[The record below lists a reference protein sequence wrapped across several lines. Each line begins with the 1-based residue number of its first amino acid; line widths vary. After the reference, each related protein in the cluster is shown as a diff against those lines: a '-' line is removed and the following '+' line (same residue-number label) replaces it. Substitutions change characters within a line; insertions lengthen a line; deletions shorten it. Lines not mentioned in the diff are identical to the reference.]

1 MVNKMKSVYEVVLD
15 SISAIKENYL
25 QIVKENDL
33 AITIDDKTFVIM
45 YSPCADVAS
54 IYGADRNGVYII
66 TIDPNVKEKLSHS
79 EIAFIVCHEI
89 AHTDKDLLPRATP
102 RTVALE
108 RDVDR
113 RAVQLYGAPKST
125 QLSVL
130 KKLPILIL
138 LAGGINTNNIVV
150 RTIAKVM
157 FLKQL
162 IVRRF
167 A

>member
-1 MVNKMKSVYEVVLD
+1 MKSTYEVVLD
-15 SISAIKENYL
+15 SISAIKVNYL

-33 AITIDDKTFVIM
+33 AITIDDKTFVVM

-54 IYGADRNGVYII
+54 IYATDRNGVYII
-66 TIDPNVKEKLSHS
+66 TIDPNVKEELSHS

-89 AHTDKDLLPRATP
+89 AHIDKDLLARSIP
-102 RTVALE
+102 RTVTLE

-113 RAVQLYGAPKST
+113 RAIQLYGAPKST

-138 LAGGINTNNIVV
+138 LAGGTNINNVV
-150 RTIAKVM
+150 ARTIAKIM
-157 FLKQL
+157 FLKQT

>member
-1 MVNKMKSVYEVVLD
+1 MVSKMKSTYEVVLD
-15 SISAIKENYL
+15 SISDIKVNYL

-33 AITIDDKTFVIM
+33 TITIDDKTFVIM

-54 IYGADRNGVYII
+54 IYGTDRNGVYII

-89 AHTDKDLLPRATP
+89 AHIDKDLLARSIP
-102 RTVALE
+102 RTNALE

-113 RAVQLYGAPKST
+113 RAIQLYGAPKSE

-150 RTIAKVM
+150 RTIAKAM
-157 FLKQL
+157 FLKQSV
-162 IVRRF
+162 VRRF

>member
-1 MVNKMKSVYEVVLD
+1 MKSVYEVVHD
-15 SISAIKENYL
+15 SISDIKENCL

-33 AITIDDKTFVIM
+33 AITIDDKIFVIM

-54 IYGADRNGVYII
+54 IYGTDRNGWYII

-79 EIAFIVCHEI
+79 ELAFIVCHEI
-89 AHTDKDLLPRATP
+89 AHTDKDLLARYIP
-102 RTVALE
+102 RTAVLE

-113 RAVQLYGAPKST
+113 RAVQLYGAPKSA

-138 LAGGINTNNIVV
+138 LAGGTNINNVVV

-157 FLKQL
+157 FLKQTV
-162 IVRRF
+162 VRRF